1 MVVATLLHQ
10 KFLQS
15 MILLL
20 YIPNSF
26 TPNND
31 LKNESFKVSIMNHNT
46 FEISIFDRFSE
57 LLYNSNDKNEGW
69 DGNVQRK
76 KQYRN
81 GTYVVKIYAT
91 DLFGKVSKQTK
102 TISFNTITL

>member
-1 MVVATLLHQ
+1 MAVATILHQ
-10 KFLQS
+10 EFFAVNDLA
-15 MILLL
+15 L

-31 LKNESFKVSIMNHNT
+31 LKNESFKVSIMNHNA

-57 LLYNSNDKNEGW
+57 LLYNSDNENEGW
-69 DGNVQRK
+69 DGTYKGKAVQ
-76 KQYRN
+76 N

-91 DLFGKVSKQTK
+91 DLFGKVFKQTK
-102 TISFNTITL
+102 TIHLIR